1 MKRSGG
7 YSRGRGS
14 AFSYEAEKNAFWKV
28 EVILKIQRTGTSVQT
43 ESLIVRIVRCRMLA
57 VYHAASQRLTLAYIF
72 MCEYIL
78 MKM

>member
-43 ESLIVRIVRCRMLA
+43 ESLIVRCRMLA